1 MNQTPRMR
9 HSAAGLA
16 ALKTEAE
23 GLDFLVASFGEKAAE
38 AFDRAADLVLAT
50 SGRTIVSGM
59 GKSGHIGRKVAATL
73 SSTGTPALFIHPAEA
88 SHGDL
93 GAITSN
99 DVLILLSNS
108 GESAELQTII
118 AYAKRF
124 AVPIIAVTSRPES
137 TLGRQ
142 ASVVLQTPVA
152 TEACPN
158 GLAPTTS
165 TLLQLALCDALA
177 VALLKARNF
186 QPADFRVYHPGGK
199 LGAMIRTVETL
210 MHTGRD
216 LPTVPADVTM
226 REAIPEMTSKAMGLL
241 LVVGGSGEVEGI
253 ITDGDLRRHMT
264 EPGILERKAGDVMT
278 RNPRRIASD
287 RLLAEAAQILETHA
301 ITSLLVTNAQG
312 QVIGLLRLSDLLKH
326 GVL

>member
-1 MNQTPRMR
+1 MQQTSPVR
-9 HSAAGLA
+9 HRDAGLQ
-16 ALKTEAE
+16 ALRTEAE
-23 GLDFLVASFGEKAAE
+23 GLNLLAASFDEKVAE
-38 AFDRAADLVLAT
+38 SFDRAVNLILET
-50 SGRTIVSGM
+50 TGRTIVSGM

-93 GAITSN
+93 GGITSA
-99 DVLILLSNS
+99 DVVILLSNS

-124 AVPIIAVTSRPES
+124 AVPMIAVTSRADS

-142 ASVVLQTPVA
+142 ANVMLQTPA
-152 TEACPN
+152 AAEACPN

-186 QPADFRVYHPGGK
+186 QPADFRIYHPGGK
-199 LGAMIRTVETL
+199 LGAVIRTVESL
-210 MHTGRD
+210 MHKGDD
-216 LPTVPADVTM
+216 LPVVGRHLTM
-226 REAIPEMTSKAMGLL
+226 REAIPEMTGRAMGLL
-241 LVVGGSGEVEGI
+241 LVVDDEGRTEGI

-264 EPGILERKAGDVMT
+264 DPLILDRKAHEIMT

-287 RLLAEAAQILETHA
+287 RLLAEAAQIFEKHA
-301 ITSLLVTNAQG
+301 ITSLLVTDSDG
-312 QVIGLLRLSDLLKH
+312 RVVGLLRLADLLKH

>member
-1 MNQTPRMR
+1 MKEDSRQR
-9 HSAAGLA
+9 HRDAGLQ
-16 ALKTEAE
+16 ALRTEAE
-23 GLDFLVASFGEKAAE
+23 GLNLLAASFDESVAESFDKAV
-38 AFDRAADLVLAT
+38 DLILET
-50 SGRTIVSGM
+50 TGRTIVSGM

-93 GAITSN
+93 GGITAA
-99 DVLILLSNS
+99 DVVILLSNS

-124 AVPIIAVTSRPES
+124 AVPMIAVTSRADS

-142 ASVVLQTPVA
+142 ANVVLQTPA
-152 TEACPN
+152 AAEACPN

-186 QPADFRVYHPGGK
+186 QPADFRIYHPGGK
-199 LGAMIRTVETL
+199 LGAVIRTVESL
-210 MHTGRD
+210 MHKGDD
-216 LPTVPADVTM
+216 LPVVGRHLTM
-226 REAIPEMTSKAMGLL
+226 RAAIPEMTSRAMGLL
-241 LVVGGSGEVEGI
+241 LVVDDEGRTEGI

-264 EPGILERKAGDVMT
+264 DPQILDRKAHEIMT

-287 RLLAEAAQILETHA
+287 RLLAEAAQIFERHA
-301 ITSLLVTNAQG
+301 ITSLLVTDSDG
-312 QVIGLLRLSDLLKH
+312 RVVGLLRLADLLKH

>member
-1 MNQTPRMR
+1 MPQKQPISHR
-9 HSAAGLA
+9 AAGLA
-16 ALKTEAE
+16 ALRTEAE
-23 GLDFLVASFGEKAAE
+23 GLALLAANFDEQVAE
-38 AFDRAADLVLAT
+38 AFDRAAELILSTA
-50 SGRTIVSGM
+50 GRTIVSGM

-93 GAITSN
+93 GAITSS
-99 DVLILLSNS
+99 DILILLSNS

-124 AVPIIAVTSRPES
+124 AVPMIAVTSRADS

-142 ASVVLQTPVA
+142 ASVVLQTPPA
-152 TEACPN
+152 AEACPN

-199 LGAMIRTVETL
+199 LGAIIRTVETL
-210 MHTGRD
+210 MHRGDD
-216 LPTVPADVTM
+216 LPLVPADMKM
-226 REAIPEMTSKAMGLL
+226 RDAIPEMTGRAMGLL
-241 LVVGGSGEVEGI
+241 LVQDAGGDIRGV

-264 EPGILERKAGDVMT
+264 DPAILERRADEIMT
-278 RNPRRIASD
+278 RQPRQIASD
-287 RLLAEAAQILETHA
+287 RLLAEAAQA
-301 ITSLLVTNAQG
+301 
-312 QVIGLLRLSDLLKH
+312 LSENIAKELKGKVH
-326 GVL
+326 